1 MLRTQE
7 YNIIREILGW
17 YDEYGRDFP
26 WRHTEAPYKVM
37 IAEFM
42 LQRTKAEQVLP
53 VYSQFIEKYPDV
65 ESLALAEPEQI
76 KDVTKHLGLHRRASQ
91 FLESARFVV
100 ETFNGQFPDNEEL
113 LRKIP
118 GVGEYISRAILAVC
132 FNKSSNPVD
141 SNIARFINRFYF
153 LNLTGEIRRKKIILE
168 KATELFQCDQPGIF
182 LFAIVDFTTFICKP
196 TKPLCSD
203 CPISSDCRYDELS
216 QKVRD
221 GETRLSHKE

>member
-1 MLRTQE
+1 MRE
-7 YNIIREILGW
+7 NILEW
-17 YDEYGRDFP
+17 YRNHGRDFP
-26 WRHTEAPYKVM
+26 WRHTSDPYKIM

-53 VYSQFIEKYPDV
+53 VYLEFVEKYPDIY
-65 ESLALAEPEQI
+65 SLASAIPENI
-76 KDVTKHLGLHRRASQ
+76 KEVTKHLGLHKRANQ
-91 FLESARFVV
+91 FIESARFVV
-100 ETFNGQFPDNEEL
+100 EIFNGQFPDSEDL

-153 LNLTGEIRRKKIILE
+153 LNLTGEIRRKKKILE
-168 KATELFQCDQPGIF
+168 KATGLFYCEEPGKF

-196 TKPLCSD
+196 IKPLCSD
-203 CPISSDCRYDELS
+203 CPISSDCGYDELS